1 MRFLTYLAVFI
12 CFAGSQAMAQTY
24 YNSPSS
30 GSSTLYNAPSG
41 GYGGNAPINLK
52 AMTRGKVSKP
62 AKNTGYTYKGQAY
75 GVDRSSYSLALSPE
89 QARQNTIKRERAAVN
104 REREKA
110 KLRAEIEAKRKN
122 GTLTVEEETQ
132 AFLSEFQDTPT
143 KAVKSEPRKKVIYYN
158 KRNNDPI
165 VPKRVFNTPY

>member
-12 CFAGSQAMAQTY
+12 CFAGGQAFAQTY
-24 YNSPSS
+24 YNAPNT

-41 GYGGNAPINLK
+41 DISTSAPINLK
-52 AMTRGKVSKP
+52 AMTQGKVSKP
-62 AKNTGYTYKGQAY
+62 ASRTGYTYKGKAY

-89 QARQNTIKRERAAVN
+89 QARQNTIKRERAAAS

-122 GTLTVEEETQ
+122 GTLTVKEETQ